1 MRAILDTSV
10 FIAKE
15 NARPLDEIDAIDAE
29 TAISAVTIA
38 ELHLGVLVST
48 DAGER
53 AKRLKTLAEVE
64 SEFEALPIDQDVA
77 RTFAGLIAA
86 TRRRGDRR
94 PTVLDALI
102 AATALAHQ
110 AAVVTQD
117 QDFELFPGL
126 DVILV

>member
-15 NARPLDEIDAIDAE
+15 NARPLDQIDAE
-29 TAISAVTIA
+29 AAISVVTIA

-77 RTFAGLIAA
+77 RTFAGLVAT